1 VATPGYSHDDEAR
14 PPVLFG
20 FVAIT
25 LGDAFNRRKKLN
37 ADLQTWTGRLSLAGA
52 ERRTYRTSVL
62 EGDNAYRPDPGT
74 EKASTRQYTLQECR
88 DKIAEILEE
97 DERLALRISR
107 TNQQARAE
115 IVDLSGRTRVL
126 SIPELLVLKDDAIP
140 KLEQA
145 ARAVPL
151 LADDVSVY
159 EAGDAWVRYRQVKK
173 IERKKETFSDK
184 GLKVEEIELLG
195 YDVVEVTDYGVPRRE
210 QWDAIDRIGEFA
222 QRVKQAIN
230 QANKTDL
237 VELD

>member
-1 VATPGYSHDDEAR
+1 M
-14 PPVLFG
+14 FG
-20 FVAIT
+20 FVAMT
-25 LGDAFNRRKKLN
+25 LGDAFNRRKKLD
-37 ADLQTWTGRLSLAGA
+37 ADLQTWIARLGYAGA
-52 ERRTYRTSVL
+52 ERRTYRTSAL
-62 EGDNAYRPDPGT
+62 DGDGAYRPDPGT
-74 EKASTRQYTLQECR
+74 EKGTTRQYTVQECR
-88 DKIAEILEE
+88 DKIAEIVDE

-126 SIPELLVLKDDAIP
+126 SVPELLVLKNDTIP

-151 LADDVSVY
+151 RADDVSVY
-159 EAGDAWVRYRQVKK
+159 ETGDAWVRYRQVKK
-173 IERKKETFSDK
+173 VERKKETFSDK
-184 GLKVEEIELLG
+184 GLKVEEVELLG
-195 YDVVEVTDYGVPRRE
+195 YDVIETTDYGLPRRE

-222 QRVKQAIN
+222 QQVKQAIN

>member
-1 VATPGYSHDDEAR
+1 LSVR
-14 PPVLFG
+14 
-20 FVAIT
+20 
-25 LGDAFNRRKKLN
+25 
-37 ADLQTWTGRLSLAGA
+37 GR
-52 ERRTYRTSVL
+52 
-62 EGDNAYRPDPGT
+62 
-74 EKASTRQYTLQECR
+74 
-88 DKIAEILEE
+88 
-97 DERLALRISR
+97 
-107 TNQQARAE
+107 NQQARAE
-115 IVDLSGRTRVL
+115 IEDLDGRVRVL

-151 LADDVSVY
+151 RADDVGVY
-159 EAGDAWVRYRQVKK
+159 ESGDDWVKYRIVRKV
-173 IERKKETFSDK
+173 ERKNETFSDK

-195 YDVVEVTDYGVPRRE
+195 HDVVEVTDYGLQRRA